1 MFIDVHAHLN
11 DRRLA
16 PQADAIVS
24 NMEEDSLLAII
35 NTGYDRPSSELGLAL
50 ASKYPNVYTT
60 LGIHP
65 HDAKDAK
72 AKDFDYFRENA
83 NNPKVVA
90 IGEIGLDFYY
100 DHSDRAVQKE
110 VFVQQLE
117 LADALGLP
125 VVFHL
130 RDAFAE
136 FEKIIAQNK
145 CYLNN
150 GGLLHCYSGSKEMA
164 QVFSKKYDF
173 YFSFGGAITFKN
185 AKKEDIINSIPRER
199 LLLETDCPYMTP
211 EPHRG
216 KVNYP
221 KYIVLVAQKLAIVLN
236 LPIQE
241 VARITENNAK
251 TLFKRLR

>member
-11 DRRLA
+11 DPRLA

-24 NMEEDSLLAII
+24 AMAQDNLLAII
-35 NTGYDRPSSELGLAL
+35 NTGYDRYSSELGVEL

-65 HDAKDAK
+65 HDAKDAE
-72 AKDFDYFRENA
+72 ASDYGYFQANA
-83 NNPKVVA
+83 SNPKVVA

-100 DHSDRAVQKE
+100 DHSARAVQAK
-110 VFVQQLE
+110 VFAEQLE
-117 LADALGLP
+117 LADSLGLP

-136 FEKIIAQNK
+136 FERIVTENK
-145 CYLNN
+145 HYLNN

-164 QVFSKKYDF
+164 QVFSKRFDF

-185 AKKEDIINSIPRER
+185 AKKDEIVKAVPKER

-211 EPHRG
+211 EPYRG
-216 KVNYP
+216 RLNYP
-221 KYIVLVAQKLAIVLN
+221 KYVALVAQKMANMLN
-236 LPIQE
+236 LPAQE
-241 VARITENNAK
+241 VARITTTNAK
-251 TLFKRLR
+251 TLFKRLI